1 MLTLIENGEAYAPEP
16 LVPAAVLLPGGRIL
30 KRGAAPRP
38 PLVAPDVEAERIDAT
53 PGVVVP
59 GLIDPHERLLG
70 GSGEDGFATQTPEIH
85 LHEIVA
91 AGVTTVVGVLGVDTT
106 MKTMPGLLARAKALR
121 EMGLSAFLWTG

>member
-1 MLTLIENGEAYAPEP
+1 MLTLIENGEVYAPEP
-16 LVPAAVLLPGGRIL
+16 LGPAAVLLAGGRIL
-30 KRGAAPRP
+30 KRGDVPRRA
-38 PLVAPDVEAERIDAT
+38 LDALDVEYEVIDAT
-53 PGVVVP
+53 DGVVVP
-59 GLIDPHERLLG
+59 GLIDPHEHLLG
-70 GSGEDGFATQTPEIH
+70 GSGEDGSATQTPEIH